1 MPESLQAAVLANV
14 RSLPMMS
21 SGALKVMT
29 LLRDRN
35 SDAASFE
42 RACRYDPILTANILK
57 MANSAYFGF
66 NGKIGSLRQGVVFL
80 GWKRLYQLLVASSVH
95 AVMEQTVAG
104 YELPTGALWRHSMAT
119 AVASEH
125 LMRHTGARVVEES
138 FTAALLH
145 DVGKLVISNFLVER
159 HDPFEELILR
169 GAPCETAEKEILGI
183 DHAEAGA
190 MVLQTWSFPEPLI
203 HAVRW
208 HHAPD
213 EPGSPSAVTDLVH
226 VANVLCLTLGIGRG
240 RDGMKYKSSESSF
253 RRLGLEAAAIAATA
267 DTISEDVESVLKSL
281 SLDAPEDAKSA

>member
-1 MPESLQAAVLANV
+1 VPESLQAAVFANV
-14 RSLPMMS
+14 RSLPMIS

-35 SDAASFE
+35 ATAASFE
-42 RACRYDPILTANILK
+42 RAVRYDPILTANILK

-66 NGKIGSLRQGVVFL
+66 NGKIGSIRQGVVFL
-80 GWKRLYQLLVASSVH
+80 GWNRLYQLLVASSVH

-104 YELPTGALWRHSMAT
+104 YDLPKGALWRHSMAT

-125 LMRHTGARVVEES
+125 LMRHAGSPVIEEG

-145 DVGKLVISNFLVER
+145 DVGKLVISNLIVER
-159 HDPFEELILR
+159 LGPFEELILQ
-169 GAPCETAEKEILGI
+169 GIPCETAEREILGI

-190 MVLQTWSFPEPLI
+190 LVLQTWSFPESLI

-213 EPGSPSAVTDLVH
+213 EPGSPSPVTDMVH
-226 VANVLCLTLGIGRG
+226 VANVLCLTLGIGRSKEYL
-240 RDGMKYKSSESSF
+240 KYKTSESSF
-253 RRLGLEAAAIAATA
+253 RRLGLEADAVAATA
-267 DTISEDVESVLKSL
+267 NTIVGDVENVLKSL
-281 SLDAPEDAKSA
+281 SLDAPGDIKSD